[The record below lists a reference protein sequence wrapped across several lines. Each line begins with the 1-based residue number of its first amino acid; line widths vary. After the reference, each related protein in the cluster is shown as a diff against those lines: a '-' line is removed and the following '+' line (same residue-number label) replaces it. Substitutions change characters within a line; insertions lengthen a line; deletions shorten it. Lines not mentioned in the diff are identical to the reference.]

1 MKMHFTPIM
10 GSAKI
15 SMARTIIPLCL
26 AFTCASA
33 WAVLPITGHS
43 SAQGTPTGDRE
54 SSNQQL
60 PVGPDP
66 RGAGGAINPN
76 DYGMCGV
83 LGLSGVFSDNL
94 TVARIIVEPNGYYGV
109 HTNWAKSNTHP
120 PILTWTCVPLTDFK
134 GLPHL
139 SHFETSGSDH
149 FTVSGRRFETENSGG
164 PASNACI
171 WAGLEGAFSEAPL
184 DYLFVGA
191 GLSGSLS
198 HPDENVLTVASAP
211 DVTLTTYAFC
221 STFNATDFSW
231 NYYPSTPL
239 GGSQCSLESMGPLPC
254 IPTTTPGPVGTG
266 KYWCYISGLFG
277 QGPPDDQTDVVRPF
291 SDQLSIGSSPATGP
305 GSFYFGRVVNSNA
318 LDWNCLQ
325 FKE

>member
-1 MKMHFTPIM
+1 MKKHLTPIV
-10 GSAKI
+10 GSARI
-15 SMARTIIPLCL
+15 SMARIIIPLCL
-26 AFTCASA
+26 TFTSVSA

-66 RGAGGAINPN
+66 KGADGGPNPN

-120 PILTWTCVPLTDFK
+120 PILTWTCVPLTDFT
-134 GLPHL
+134 GLPH
-139 SHFETSGSDH
+139 FSDFAVAGPNH
-149 FTVSGRRFETENSGG
+149 FTVSGSHFETENSGG
-164 PASNACI
+164 PSSNACI
-171 WAGLEGAFSEAPL
+171 WAGLEGAFSEAPR
-184 DYLFVGA
+184 DDLFVGA
-191 GLSGSLS
+191 GLRESLT
-198 HPDENVLTVASAP
+198 PPNDNVLTVISAP

-221 STFNATDFSW
+221 STFDATGFTW
-231 NYYPSTPL
+231 NYYQSTPL
-239 GGSQCSLESMGPLPC
+239 GGGQCTLEFMGPLPC
-254 IPTTTPGPVGTG
+254 IPTTVPGPVRTAQ
-266 KYWCYISGLFG
+266 YWCYISGVFA
-277 QGPPDDQTDVVRPF
+277 QGPPDDQTDVVKPF
-291 SDQLSIGSSPATGP
+291 SVQLSIGTSPGTGAASIYL
-305 GSFYFGRVVNSNA
+305 GSVVNSNG

>member
-184 DYLFVGA
+184 DFLFVGA

-221 STFNATDFSW
+221 STFDVTDFSW

-239 GGSQCSLESMGPLPC
+239 GGGQCSLEFMGPLPC